1 MFYATGLPGWARPG
15 VGGLDAATT
24 ASGPSAMNRQEELE
38 ALKQQAQQVADV
50 LEQIRQRISELASE
64 SSP

>member
-1 MFYATGLPGWARPG
+1 
-15 VGGLDAATT
+15 
-24 ASGPSAMNRQEELE
+24 MNRQEELE
-38 ALKQQAQQVADV
+38 ALKQQAQQAADV